1 MVFSPGVLD
10 NVAGTYITSVHLD
23 ASQRQIMGEFY
34 RTFPEVTAIDIEAL
48 LKQIRDVMDSASV
61 AIQYVFGFSLL
72 AGISVLLAAIQSTRD
87 ERRYESAMLRT
98 LGASRRVVLQ
108 GVAAE
113 FIVLGLL
120 AGLLGAFAASA
131 VGYFLATEVF
141 NLKYTFNFDVWWIG
155 VLSGVVLVG
164 ATGVAVTRSV
174 VNYPPAA
181 TLREG

>member
-1 MVFSPGVLD
+1 
-10 NVAGTYITSVHLD
+10 
-23 ASQRQIMGEFY
+23 
-34 RTFPEVTAIDIEAL
+34 
-48 LKQIRDVMDSASV
+48 
-61 AIQYVFGFSLL
+61 
-72 AGISVLLAAIQSTRD
+72 
-87 ERRYESAMLRT
+87 
-98 LGASRRVVLQ
+98 
-108 GVAAE
+108 
-113 FIVLGLL
+113 VLGLL